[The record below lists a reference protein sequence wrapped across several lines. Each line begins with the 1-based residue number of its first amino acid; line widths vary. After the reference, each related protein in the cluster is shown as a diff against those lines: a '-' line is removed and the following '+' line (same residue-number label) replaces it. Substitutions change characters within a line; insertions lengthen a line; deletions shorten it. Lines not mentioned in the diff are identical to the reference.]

1 MRLGSGLFRRCVKL
15 VAAFTL
21 TAAAL
26 GASTALAT
34 PALASPAG
42 DLGAA
47 TNAAR
52 AAAGLPALQ
61 RNAQLDAVAQAW
73 AQHMAATNVLAHN
86 PGLQTQVSDWSV
98 LGENVG
104 RAGDIPSV
112 QRAFM
117 NSPEHR
123 ANILDPRYTQMG
135 VGAAISTFPSCGC
148 QQLWVVVDFKRP
160 EAVAPPAAPP
170 APKQA
175 AAAPKPA
182 PQPATQAQ
190 QSPAKPVVAAPAKP
204 AAPAGAA
211 NAAGPA
217 RPPAPQQVAPS
228 SVTTSPQAS
237 PATAPEVPSASASAT
252 ALRSQLVAAAASP
265 TAVTASDPVSRVLS
279 FASLVAAQK

>member
-1 MRLGSGLFRRCVKL
+1 VRLDHRLARRCAKL
-15 VAAFTL
+15 VTAL
-21 TAAAL
+21 TMTVAAL

-42 DLGAA
+42 DLAAA

-73 AQHMAATNVLAHN
+73 AQHLASTNVLAHN
-86 PGLQTQVSDWSV
+86 PGLRSQVSNWSV

-135 VGAAISTFPSCGC
+135 VGAAVSTFPSCGC

-160 EAVAPPAAPP
+160 QTVAPPP
-170 APKQA
+170 APKVAPAPAPPQPV
-175 AAAPKPA
+175 AAPKPA
-182 PQPATQAQ
+182 AQAPKPPAQPPAQAPKPAVKQPA
-190 QSPAKPVVAAPAKP
+190 KAPS
-204 AAPAGAA
+204 
-211 NAAGPA
+211 
-217 RPPAPQQVAPS
+217 RPPSVQQAPPS
-228 SVTTSPQAS
+228 AVPPTPRSS
-237 PATAPEVPSASASAT
+237 ATPEVPSASASAT
-252 ALRSQLVAAAASP
+252 ALRSQLVAAAATP
-265 TAVTASDPVSRVLS
+265 PATITATDPVSRVLS
-279 FASLVAAQK
+279 FASLVAGESG

>member
-1 MRLGSGLFRRCVKL
+1 MRPGSRFFRRCAKL
-15 VAAFTL
+15 VAAFTM
-21 TAAAL
+21 TVAAL

-42 DLGAA
+42 DLAAA

-86 PGLQTQVSDWSV
+86 PGLQGQVSDWSV

-123 ANILDPRYTQMG
+123 ANILDSRYTQMG
-135 VGAAISTFPSCGC
+135 VGAAVSIYPSCGC

-160 EAVAPPAAPP
+160 ESVAPPAAPPP

-175 AAAPKPA
+175 AAPPKPA
-182 PQPATQAQ
+182 PQQATQAQ
-190 QSPAKPVVAAPAKP
+190 RPPAKPVVTTPA
-204 AAPAGAA
+204 
-211 NAAGPA
+211 NTAGPA
-217 RPPAPQQVAPS
+217 RPPAPRQTTPS
-228 SVTTSPQAS
+228 VVPTSPQAS
-237 PATAPEVPSASASAT
+237 AASTLEVPSASASAT

>member
-1 MRLGSGLFRRCVKL
+1 VRLDHRLARRCAKL
-15 VAAFTL
+15 VTALSL
-21 TAAAL
+21 TVAAL

-42 DLGAA
+42 DLAAA

-73 AQHMAATNVLAHN
+73 AQHLASTNVLAHN
-86 PGLQTQVSDWSV
+86 PSLRSQVSNWSV

-135 VGAAISTFPSCGC
+135 VGAAVSTFPSCGC

-160 EAVAPPAAPP
+160 QTVAPPP
-170 APKQA
+170 APKVAPAPAPPQP

-182 PQPATQAQ
+182 AQAPKP
-190 QSPAKPVVAAPAKP
+190 PAKQLQKA
-204 AAPAGAA
+204 
-211 NAAGPA
+211 PA
-217 RPPAPQQVAPS
+217 RPPAMQQAPPNPVPPTPQS
-228 SVTTSPQAS
+228 S
-237 PATAPEVPSASASAT
+237 ATPEVPSASASAT
-252 ALRSQLVAAAASP
+252 ALRSQLVAAAATP
-265 TAVTASDPVSRVLS
+265 PATITATDPVSRVLS
-279 FASLVAAQK
+279 FASLVAGESG